1 MHNSHK
7 EHAFVNRQ
15 IAQKCGD
22 KNVSILYNLY
32 KLHKTVLVQFYQFLA
47 LCTKKYQEFWDYFCA
62 ICTLDKAKGL
72 VLRLRL
78 STQEQSNTLHYI
90 DKNHKKYYNKRKGI
104 ERSDNTMITLQFT
117 LFSTTGKYKPVTT
130 LIKVDSVQQYNENKH
145 KYQQRAITK
154 MCAEKH
160 TTWWAL
166 KSNGFTKL
174 KVRVYPKNNS

>member
-1 MHNSHK
+1 MQ
-7 EHAFVNRQ
+7 FVQ
-15 IAQKCGD
+15 IAQ
-22 KNVSILYNLY
+22 NSFSAILPISSILHKKVSRALGLFLCNLP
-32 KLHKTVLVQFYQFLA
+32 
-47 LCTKKYQEFWDYFCA
+47 
-62 ICTLDKAKGL
+62 IDKAKGL

-78 STQEQSNTLHYI
+78 STQEQSNILHHI
-90 DKNHKKYYNKRKGI
+90 DKNHKKYYNKRKRI

-166 KSNGFTKL
+166 KNNGFTKL

>member
-1 MHNSHK
+1 MP
-7 EHAFVNRQ
+7 
-15 IAQKCGD
+15 I
-22 KNVSILYNLY
+22 
-32 KLHKTVLVQFYQFLA
+32 
-47 LCTKKYQEFWDYFCA
+47 
-62 ICTLDKAKGL
+62 DKAKGL

-78 STQEQSNTLHYI
+78 KTQEQSNTLHHV

>member
-1 MHNSHK
+1 M
-7 EHAFVNRQ
+7 
-15 IAQKCGD
+15 
-22 KNVSILYNLY
+22 
-32 KLHKTVLVQFYQFLA
+32 QFYQFLA
-47 LCTKKYQEFWDYFCA
+47 LCTKSIRNFGLFLCNLP
-62 ICTLDKAKGL
+62 IDKAKGL

-78 STQEQSNTLHYI
+78 RTQVQSNTLHHV

-154 MCAEKH
+154 MCAENH